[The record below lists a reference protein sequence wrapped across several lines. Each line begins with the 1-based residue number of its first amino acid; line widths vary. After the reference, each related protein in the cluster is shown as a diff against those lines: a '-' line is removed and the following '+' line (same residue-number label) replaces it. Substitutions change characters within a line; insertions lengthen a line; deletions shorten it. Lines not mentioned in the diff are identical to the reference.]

1 MTSNIKPEWLRV
13 REAAQELDV
22 SESTV
27 KRWLYR
33 EKLEGF
39 KVGGVVRV
47 SRRSIDEM
55 ARTNRYVDVHK
66 TRRISALSRILCWM
80 VHHDLAN

>member
-1 MTSNIKPEWLRV
+1 M
-13 REAAQELDV
+13 

-27 KRWLYR
+27 RRWLYR
-33 EKLEGF
+33 EKLEGL

-55 ARTNRYVDVHK
+55 AGTHRYADVHK
-66 TRRISALSRILCWM
+66 ARRISTLSRILRWRRD
-80 VHHDLAN
+80 HDLAG